1 MQQKKLL
8 NQKTSSNRDNQPFF
22 NKDNKSSLNKENKF
36 SSNKSKQKPF
46 VNKNKK
52 NFFNKNKK
60 VFVFDRTRK
69 LKQSL
74 RYKFYKRPYFQLY
87 PWPTKPYKHQLNI
100 TVVQNNIFCTMALVE
115 TNKIALS
122 CSAGKY
128 KIKIT
133 RRKLKYSFPW
143 VLENFESELRKL
155 RIRFT
160 GLIVNITCPV
170 TIRAKIAHLVR
181 NMFPKK
187 LPLVMRFSKKKCF
200 NGCRPPKLVRKKRK
214 GFLLLK

>member
-22 NKDNKSSLNKENKF
+22 NKDNTSSLNKENKF
-36 SSNKSKQKPF
+36 SPNKSNKPF
-46 VNKNKK
+46 INKNKK

-60 VFVFDRTRK
+60 VFVFDKIRK
-69 LKQSL
+69 LRKSL
-74 RYKFYKRPYFQLY
+74 SYKFYKRPYFQLY
-87 PWPTKPYKHQLNI
+87 SAPTKPYKHQLNI

-115 TNKIALS
+115 TNKIVLS

-133 RRKLKYSFPW
+133 RRKLKYSFAW
-143 VLENFESELRKL
+143 VLENFQSELKKL
-155 RIRFT
+155 RIRFK

-170 TIRAKIAHLVR
+170 IIRAKIAHLVR

-187 LPLVMRFSKKKCF
+187 LPLIMRFSKKKCF